1 MQASEEIRT
10 SRQVIQVI
18 QMANSKFLRVHCRD
32 CGNEQIIF
40 ERANTVIN
48 CGVCGSVLSR
58 PAGGKAQLTGATV
71 AEILE

>member
-10 SRQVIQVI
+10 RRQVIQVK
-18 QMANSKFLRVHCRD
+18 QMETSNFLRVHCRD

-40 ERANTVIN
+40 ERATTLIN
-48 CGVCGSVLSR
+48 CSVCGSVLAR
-58 PAGGKAQLTGATV
+58 TAGGKAQLTGATV